1 VAKKGKFLLSRAL
14 STGSRLAPLVQIGLG
29 AFQKAHKS
37 LIAPPERPRV
47 GDSLDID
54 EAFRKE
60 APNTNRWDYLF
71 SVSDRGI
78 LLALE
83 PHHANDS
90 EISVVIAKKNRASSA
105 LLLHLQPKHRVHE
118 WLWVSSGRTAFSQ
131 MEVASRRLA
140 QAGIRYVGNSLK
152 SLD

>member
-1 VAKKGKFLLSRAL
+1 MAKKTKFLLTGAL
-14 STGSRLAPLVQIGLG
+14 SPGSRLVPLVQLGLG
-29 AFQKAHKS
+29 AFQNAHKS
-37 LIAPPERPRV
+37 LITLSERPRI

-54 EAFRKE
+54 EAFREE
-60 APNTNRWDYLF
+60 APNSNRWDYIF

-90 EISVVIAKKNRASSA
+90 EISVVIAKKRRASSA
-105 LLLHLQPKHRVHE
+105 LLLHLEPRHRVHE
-118 WLWVSSGRTAFSQ
+118 WLWVSSGRTAFSR
-131 MEVASRRLA
+131 MEIASRRLA
-140 QAGIRYVGNSLK
+140 QAGIRYVGNSLR